1 MLPGCSGL
9 GRTPTKPQP
18 YDSRFD
24 KLGTCQR
31 NQDAP
36 GKTNRHQKGPQ
47 LSNHAADFS
56 QNLYGDTIFHVVA
69 ALKYAYRANSGD

>member
-1 MLPGCSGL
+1 MLGI
-9 GRTPTKPQP
+9 
-18 YDSRFD
+18 
-24 KLGTCQR
+24 CQR